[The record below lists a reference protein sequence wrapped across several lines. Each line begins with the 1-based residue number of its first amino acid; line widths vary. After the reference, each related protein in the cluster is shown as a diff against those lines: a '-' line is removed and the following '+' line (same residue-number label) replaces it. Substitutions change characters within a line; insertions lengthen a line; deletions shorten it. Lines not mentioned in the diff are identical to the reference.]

1 MFIQTEKDLVSLL
14 SSFSAGKR
22 GIGGGLTVRK
32 QDGIKKEVFISKA
45 SIAVMGS
52 RRKFIWGPMAKV
64 LVS

>member
-1 MFIQTEKDLVSLL
+1 MFIQTEKELVSLL

-22 GIGGGLTVRK
+22 GIGGGLQYASKMASKT
-32 QDGIKKEVFISKA
+32 EVFISRA

-52 RRKFIWGPMAKV
+52 RRRFIWGPMAKV